1 MRRVIVGLLAGLSL
15 ACSNATNPL
24 ADPVDSKAERAVAQ
38 APGSIPYIQGVHAAA
53 LPAFDDP
60 ALVPRAFNDWGEVVG
75 DSFNL
80 ASSTPSTVFKWQ
92 ATRGFQFLRLNPDS
106 IPFASA
112 VSVNDHGQVAVQLQ
126 PAGQPIEAT
135 IWDWFGHVKVL
146 RPLGRGFSCEP
157 KSMNNSG
164 IVLAVCYV
172 PGQSQGANTYPT
184 VWTPFGNPDGLH
196 VGGGGSPILG
206 IAGSISD
213 AGYIAGQ
220 TPNSTGFVFTPTKQ
234 EILLPPA
241 RATYPTLLGAGVN
254 DSGWVAGMV
263 FDTVHLHFEPAIWAR
278 NDSLYL
284 PYPASSG
291 EGGMNSISD
300 DGIAVGSVV
309 DSVTGLGVPVI
320 WTRANG
326 LQRLPGLEGGALL
339 AKESGTAGAINHVH
353 QILGNIVMS
362 TGRNRAVVW
371 TLPAVMSKQ

>member
-1 MRRVIVGLLAGLSL
+1 
-15 ACSNATNPL
+15 
-24 ADPVDSKAERAVAQ
+24 
-38 APGSIPYIQGVHAAA
+38 
-53 LPAFDDP
+53 
-60 ALVPRAFNDWGEVVG
+60 
-75 DSFNL
+75 
-80 ASSTPSTVFKWQ
+80 
-92 ATRGFQFLRLNPDS
+92 
-106 IPFASA
+106 
-112 VSVNDHGQVAVQLQ
+112 
-126 PAGQPIEAT
+126 
-135 IWDWFGHVKVL
+135 
-146 RPLGRGFSCEP
+146 
-157 KSMNNSG
+157 
-164 IVLAVCYV
+164 
-172 PGQSQGANTYPT
+172 
-184 VWTPFGNPDGLH
+184 

-206 IAGSISD
+206 IVGSISD
-213 AGYIAGQ
+213 AGYVAGQ

-241 RATYPTLLGAGVN
+241 RATYPTLLGVGVN

-263 FDTVHLHFEPAIWAR
+263 FDTIHLHFEPAIWAR

-300 DGIAVGSVV
+300 DGVAVGGVV

-362 TGRNRAVVW
+362 TGRNRVVVW